1 MVFKWARPSICWA
14 DRLQCS
20 HSVNLLLHAAI
31 LSRNQPAEALAHFQS
46 AMALTE
52 ETADH
57 WNNIGA
63 AYFKLNDIAASMTA
77 LNTR

>member
-1 MVFKWARPSICWA
+1 VGP
-14 DRLQCS
+14 LVNLLGGQTPVLY

-46 AMALTE
+46 AIALTE